1 MTPDIGS
8 LIQRGA
14 VHRSVYT
21 DPALFEREMEM
32 IFSRS
37 WVYVGH
43 ASEIKAP
50 GDYKTTM
57 IGRHPVILSRLADGG
72 IALLVNRCRHRGA
85 TVCQRELGNSKY
97 FRCAYHGW
105 TYGNDGALVGF
116 PSPGGYGADIKRS
129 ELGLVPVARV
139 AEYRGFIFG
148 CMTAEGPTLEE
159 HLGGTKRL
167 LDAFCDVS
175 PTGEIEVFEGYQKA
189 GYDGNWKYQ
198 LENGADPYHVAHL
211 HRSVANPDS
220 LDIYKSC
227 GGWVVDMD
235 GHPVTDHTEFAPMPL
250 DGGLSGGF
258 TLVLFPNLIILRSQI
273 RVVRPIAVDRTEIYT
288 SVVRLQG
295 VDEAIN
301 VKRMRDQET
310 EFGAAGSF
318 YVDDMEIFERS
329 QRGLQSEAVDWLVF
343 ARGLDRERVHNGY
356 LSSDMNDETQHRGLY
371 RRWAAMM
378 SAAE

>member
-1 MTPDIGS
+1 MIEDIGG

-14 VHRSVYT
+14 VHRAVYT
-21 DPALFEREMEM
+21 DPDLFELEMER

-43 ASEIKAP
+43 SSEIREP

-57 IGRHPVILSRLADGG
+57 IGRHPVIVARRPDGE
-72 IALLVNRCRHRGA
+72 IALLINRCRHRGA
-85 TVCQRELGNSKY
+85 TVCQRDLGNSRY

-105 TYGNDGALVGF
+105 TYANDGKLMGF
-116 PSPGGYGADIKRS
+116 PSPAGYGGSVSRE
-129 ELGLVPVARV
+129 ELGLVPVARMGV
-139 AEYRGFIFG
+139 YRGFIFG
-148 CMTAEGPTLEE
+148 CLAPDGPSLDE

-175 PTGEIEVFEGYQKA
+175 PTGEIEVFEGTQKA

-220 LDIYKSC
+220 LDIYKAC
-227 GGWVVDMD
+227 GGYVVDMD
-235 GHPVTDHTEFAPMPL
+235 GHPVTDHTEFAPLPL

-273 RVVRPIAVDRTEIYT
+273 RTVRPIAVDRTEVYT
-288 SVVRLQG
+288 NVVRLPG
-295 VDEAIN
+295 VDDAIN
-301 VKRMRDQET
+301 LKRLRDQEA

-318 YVDDMEIFERS
+318 YVDDMEIFERC
-329 QRGLQSEAVDWLVF
+329 QRGLQSGAVDWLVF
-343 ARGLDRERVHNGY
+343 ARGLEREQVRRGY

-371 RRWAAMM
+371 RRWARMM
-378 SAAE
+378 TATE